1 MNLDDYL
8 IYFGSTDVVH
18 LNHKWNCIKHDS
30 RWMTG
35 YNSGGSPYYHNQQF
49 WTNPQFLFEVKGNEN
64 NEASKTQILIALMQ
78 KYSRQLK
85 IQDDQIEFI
94 LFRVKND
101 VEFDPTQSLR
111 FYSYELERISG
122 SSTNI
127 TREVV
132 KRFIV
137 KPGYYVVLP
146 FTFQPN
152 RDKEFHLRIFT
163 ELDMSGMLV
172 IFRACVINY
181 ILLRDFFFLF
191 KKLG

>member
-8 IYFGSTDVVH
+8 VYFGSTDVAH
-18 LNHKWNCIKHDS
+18 LGHKWNCLKHDS
-30 RWMTG
+30 RWITG
-35 YNSGGSPYYHNQQF
+35 FNSGGSPYYGNHQF
-49 WTNPQFLFEVKGNEN
+49 WTNPQFLFHVKGNKD
-64 NEASKTQILIALMQ
+64 NEGFKSSILIALMQ

-94 LFRVKND
+94 LFRVKD
-101 VEFDPTQSLR
+101 EVEFDPTQSLR
-111 FYSYELERISG
+111 FYASELERISG

-137 KPGYYVVLP
+137 RPGYYVVLP
-146 FTFQPN
+146 HTFYPN

-163 ELDMSGMLV
+163 ELDMSGM
-172 IFRACVINY
+172 
-181 ILLRDFFFLF
+181 
-191 KKLG
+191 